1 MVASH
6 NIGPIRK
13 GLIVSV
19 SQGSNDSD
27 IELVRDLVKTYIVR
41 PSCLILLTVTCESKF
56 CGVLSTYLSLTSHAA
71 DFENQ
76 GAHHMAKNYDPDG
89 QRTIGS

>member
-1 MVASH
+1 M
-6 NIGPIRK
+6 IGSIHK
-13 GLIVSV
+13 GLIASV
-19 SQGSNDSD
+19 GQGGNDSD

-56 CGVLSTYLSLTSHAA
+56 RGALSMSLSLIPHAA

-76 GAHHMAKNYDPDG
+76 GAHHMAKQYDPDG